1 MRTITKKGAAHPGIC
16 HLVFCKDSYSNP
28 YVAQFMKYPVN
39 PMNEIIFGE
48 FFSGPGGMSQGALM
62 AQKDSSGQPRMR
74 SAWAVDYD
82 PYACATYHR
91 NIHKGEGALYH
102 EGSETLI
109 PGINKAQGQQPIV
122 LNADVRNVD
131 VNKLNAVDAFLFGF
145 PCNDFSNV
153 GETKG
158 LDGDFGPLYKQGI
171 RLIKAK
177 NPLFFVAE
185 NVSGLV
191 HANDYG
197 AFIQIIEDLHLR
209 ELGEDKSY
217 VVTPHHYK
225 FEDYGIPQTRH
236 RVIIVGIR
244 ADVARNLKRPF
255 LPPAP
260 TFVYK
265 TARQAFDEI
274 SPDAPNNAPKPL
286 SARVLE
292 RLQYIEPG
300 QNIWDVNENIP
311 EHLRLHVKGTH
322 ISSIYKVID
331 PDKPAYTVTGSGG
344 GGTHMYHWDKRATTD
359 RERAKLQTFPDD
371 FVFEGSMTAVRKQI
385 GMAVPPE
392 GAKIIINAV
401 LNTLDGIEYEYT
413 EPNLTKEL
421 DPVHVEKKRA
431 ARQRFLEKRLAKRA
445 AEDAEAAAAAS
456 LTSIEVEGENLQSE
470 VKAIQ
475 NDAEDPSLEAA

>member
-1 MRTITKKGAAHPGIC
+1 MM
-16 HLVFCKDSYSNP
+16 DE
-28 YVAQFMKYPVN
+28 YV
-39 PMNEIIFGE
+39 FGE
-48 FFSGPGGMSQGALM
+48 FFSGPGGMSQGAIM
-62 AQKDSSGQPRMR
+62 AQKDPDGRPRMR

-82 PYACATYHR
+82 PDACKTYHR
-91 NIHKGEGALYH
+91 NIHSTGGKIFREKDA
-102 EGSETLI
+102 SVI
-109 PGINKAQGQQPIV
+109 PGIHRAQGVDPIV

-158 LDGDFGPLYKQGI
+158 LDGNFGPLYKQGI
-171 RLIKAK
+171 RLIRAK

-197 AFIQIIEDLHLR
+197 AFIQIIEDLHLSD
-209 ELGEDKSY
+209 LGEDKSY

-225 FEDYGIPQTRH
+225 FEEYGIPQTRH

-244 ADVARNLKRPF
+244 ADIARNLKRPF
-255 LPPAP
+255 MPPAP
-260 TFVYK
+260 TGIYK
-265 TARQAFDEI
+265 TAEEALRGMDDKKLE
-274 SPDAPNNAPKPL
+274 NNDPKAL
-286 SARVLE
+286 SSTVME
-292 RLQYIEPG
+292 RLQHIAPG
-300 QNIWDVNENIP
+300 QNIWDVNDTIP

-331 PDKPAYTVTGSGG
+331 PNRPAYTVTGSGG

-359 RERAKLQTFPDD
+359 RERARLQTFPDD
-371 FVFEGSMTAVRKQI
+371 FVFEGSATAVRKQI

-392 GAKIIINAV
+392 GAKIIIDAV
-401 LNTLDGIEYEYT
+401 LKTLDGIDYDYE

-421 DPVHVEKKRA
+421 DREHVEKKRA
-431 ARQRFLEKRLAKRA
+431 ARQRGLEKRLAKRA
-445 AEDAEAAAAAS
+445 AEDAAADSANPDAAAMDYETKTIEAA
-456 LTSIEVEGENLQSE
+456 
-470 VKAIQ
+470 
-475 NDAEDPSLEAA
+475 